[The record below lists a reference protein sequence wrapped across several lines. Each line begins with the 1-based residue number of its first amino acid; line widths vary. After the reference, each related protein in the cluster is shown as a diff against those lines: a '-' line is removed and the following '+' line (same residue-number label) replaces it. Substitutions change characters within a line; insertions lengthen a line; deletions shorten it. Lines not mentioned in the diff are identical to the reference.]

1 MHGKPGDN
9 RAVKPDFPI
18 SAAPPGAI
26 VLSVVSHGHGAMV
39 LHLLQELAACGAGG
53 PGGVARVVLT
63 QNLPE
68 PAPAAPAG
76 GWPFVLELRRNA
88 RPQGFS
94 ANHNAA
100 LAWASEPYLCVLN
113 PDVHLQDGNPFPAL
127 LRALAHSGA
136 GLAYPRQVDADG
148 AVQDSERE
156 VPTPWSL
163 LRRYLAGRSESRAE
177 WVNAAFWLVRRE
189 AWLQVGGLDA
199 GYFMYCEDVDFCLRL
214 RLAGW
219 RLARA
224 AARVRHAGQRDSH
237 RRLRHGLWHIRAL
250 LRLWRTP
257 TFWRARPMLQRMTAA
272 ELILCD
278 S

>member
-1 MHGKPGDN
+1 M
-9 RAVKPDFPI
+9 KPDFPI

-100 LAWASEPYLCVLN
+100 LARASEPYLCVLN

-127 LRALAHSGA
+127 LRALAHPGA

-148 AVQDSERE
+148 TVQDSERE

-163 LRRYLAGRSESRAE
+163 LRRYLVGRSESRAE

-224 AARVRHAGQRDSH
+224 AARVRHTGQRDSH